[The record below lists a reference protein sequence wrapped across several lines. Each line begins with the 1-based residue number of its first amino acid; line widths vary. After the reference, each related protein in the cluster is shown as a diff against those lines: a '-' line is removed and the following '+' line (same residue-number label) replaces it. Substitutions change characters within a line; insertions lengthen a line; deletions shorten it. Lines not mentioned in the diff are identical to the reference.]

1 MCARVSDI
9 GQDAIVAG
17 ARGRQLV
24 AGGTGRMPLA
34 GDQLYLDLDLSL
46 GNLPGLDAEGRT
58 RGAGMSACSH
68 PGTQGD

>member
-24 AGGTGRMPLA
+24 ASGTARMPLA
-34 GDQLYLDLDLSL
+34 GDQLYLDLDLSF
-46 GNLPGLDAEGRT
+46 GNSWAGCGR
-58 RGAGMSACSH
+58 
-68 PGTQGD
+68 